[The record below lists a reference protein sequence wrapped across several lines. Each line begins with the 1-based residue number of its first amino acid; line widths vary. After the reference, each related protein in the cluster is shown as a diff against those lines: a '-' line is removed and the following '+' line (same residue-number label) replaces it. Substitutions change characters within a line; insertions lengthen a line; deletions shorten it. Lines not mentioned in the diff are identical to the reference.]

1 MKALHLHSS
10 TPTPQHTAV
19 HRDETVRRR
28 PFEPPRLEYQGRL
41 TDQTAGSFN
50 FS

>member
-1 MKALHLHSS
+1 MKTLHSPPS
-10 TPTPQHTAV
+10 TPTPQNTAV
-19 HRDETVRRR
+19 HRNETVRRR

-41 TDQTAGSFN
+41 TEQTGGGFR

>member
-1 MKALHLHSS
+1 MKALDLHTP

-19 HRDETVRRR
+19 HRDETVRRC
-28 PFEPPRLEYQGRL
+28 PFEPPRLKYQGRL
-41 TDQTAGSFN
+41 TEQTGGSFN

>member
-1 MKALHLHSS
+1 MKALHLHTS
-10 TPTPQHTAV
+10 TPTSQHTGA

-28 PFEPPRLEYQGRL
+28 PFEPPRLKYQGRL
-41 TDQTAGSFN
+41 TEQTGGSFN